1 MARYSYRAY
10 DSESRIR
17 KGFVDA
23 SSTAAAIEQLEGR
36 DLVVVEVLEAGRSK
50 KIRKGGRGLKL
61 EEQADFCRN
70 VSSYLKSGLH
80 LADTLRILSKQSQ
93 GRRIGDI
100 YSLLLEDVEGGKTF
114 ASSLRETG
122 FFRESVTGVIESG
135 EKSGNLTT
143 VLDQLAE
150 QLGVE
155 VSLQRKVR
163 SALTYPV
170 VMTVIGIGVITF
182 LLAYVVPRLSSL
194 FEDLGQALPLPTR
207 ILIFLSY
214 WVKTLAIPGL
224 ILFLVLLL
232 VYRKKGRKGL
242 PFFRK
247 IRKKVTFALV
257 SSHIATLLESGI
269 PLVQALRM
277 SSTMD
282 SEPERW
288 TRVAE
293 HVKAGYRFD
302 KAMEKE
308 GSFPDDMIYIIRVG
322 EMGGDLPGSLRR
334 ISENYWETSKSLMES
349 MTNLIEP
356 VMVLFLGIAVG
367 FVVVSILLP
376 IFDLS
381 SLVR

>member
-214 WVKTLAIPGL
+214 WVKTLVIPGL

>member
-150 QLGVE
+150 QLGV
-155 VSLQRKVR
+155 
-163 SALTYPV
+163 
-170 VMTVIGIGVITF
+170 G
-182 LLAYVVPRLSSL
+182 
-194 FEDLGQALPLPTR
+194 
-207 ILIFLSY
+207 FLS
-214 WVKTLAIPGL
+214 
-224 ILFLVLLL
+224 
-232 VYRKKGRKGL
+232 RGR
-242 PFFRK
+242 
-247 IRKKVTFALV
+247 
-257 SSHIATLLESGI
+257 
-269 PLVQALRM
+269 
-277 SSTMD
+277 
-282 SEPERW
+282 
-288 TRVAE
+288 
-293 HVKAGYRFD
+293 
-302 KAMEKE
+302 
-308 GSFPDDMIYIIRVG
+308 
-322 EMGGDLPGSLRR
+322 
-334 ISENYWETSKSLMES
+334 
-349 MTNLIEP
+349 
-356 VMVLFLGIAVG
+356 
-367 FVVVSILLP
+367 
-376 IFDLS
+376 
-381 SLVR
+381 

>member
-214 WVKTLAIPGL
+214 WVKTLVIPGL

-247 IRKKVTFALV
+247 IRRKVTFALV